1 MFDHK
6 IIFTGPTGCGKT
18 TAIHAYSE
26 IEPVMTEVK
35 ATDETKDLKE
45 NTTVALDY
53 GSVTLDEETKVHLY
67 GTPGQARFDF
77 MWEILGK
84 GSHGV
89 VLLLDHL
96 DPDPL
101 ERMRFYLDRFAALV
115 NTIPVVIGVNKYD
128 SPAPHTLQLEDYQA
142 AVRELGHDIEVF
154 QVDIRKEEDVR
165 LLIMTLLF
173 SAPKHISSPAT

>member
-6 IIFTGPTGCGKT
+6 IIFTGPMGCGKT
-18 TAIHAYSE
+18 TAIHTYSE
-26 IEPVMTEVK
+26 IAPVMTEVK
-35 ATDETKDLKE
+35 ATDEVKNLKE

-53 GSVTLDEETKVHLY
+53 GAITLDEETKVHLY

-89 VLLLDHL
+89 VLLLDHT

-101 ERMRFYLDRFAALV
+101 ERMKFYLDRFAPLV
-115 NTIPVVIGVNKYD
+115 KKTPVVIGVNKFD
-128 SPAPHTLQLEDYQA
+128 SPAPHDLTLDDYRK
-142 AVRELGHDIEVF
+142 AVCDMGLDLEVF
-154 QVDIRKEEDVR
+154 SVDIRKEEDVR

-173 SAPKHISSPAT
+173 SPPKYLSA